1 MCGTGGHLGLRRD
14 LVTIRTTLLAVS
26 GAALLLAGLLLGLA
40 VTRIGAAR
48 TGELA
53 VDIAVADHRTGV
65 LTAVAR
71 FFDVAL
77 SPGVALVL
85 LLLVCGL
92 LWRRS
97 HFAATA
103 IALFT
108 MVGWLSV
115 EIGKTVVQRPRPP
128 GATVHALVSETA
140 ADSYPSGHTAFA
152 AAVVIAIATTM
163 TLLGRRA
170 TGVWAVGLP
179 MVLLVAA
186 SRLYLGVHYLAD
198 VTASVIFAGGSVLLS
213 VALFARL
220 LVGRSRRDGVLP

>member
-1 MCGTGGHLGLRRD
+1 MCGTGGYLGLRRD

-53 VDIAVADHRTGV
+53 VDIAVADHRTGL

-71 FFDVAL
+71 FFDVGL
-77 SPGVALVL
+77 SPGVALAL

-97 HFAATA
+97 NFAATA

-108 MVGWLSV
+108 LVGWLSV
-115 EIGKTVVQRPRPP
+115 EIGKAVVQRPRPP

-152 AAVVIAIATTM
+152 AALVIAIATTM

-170 TGVWAVGLP
+170 TVVWAVGLP
-179 MVLLVAA
+179 LVLLVAA